1 MSILFVAR
9 SPGLQDWASDV
20 GLTKHVYRLGVAEAD
35 VEAEIARLNAE
46 KFAGWSDWLAMRQRK
61 IEGEADEAALRA
73 RLAAKEK
80 VVDPTYYPK
89 LRGAEGLFKIKTM
102 NVEHSLFVKR
112 TLAGKENAT
121 AKVKPNDIA
130 DYMLDNA
137 LGAVWV
143 PS

>member
-20 GLTKHVYRLGVAEAD
+20 GLTKYVYRLGVTDD
-35 VEAEIARLNAE
+35 VEAEIQRLNDE

-61 IEGEADEAALRA
+61 IESDVDEATARA

-80 VVDPTYYPK
+80 AVDPTYYPK
-89 LRGAEGLFKIKTM
+89 LRGAQGLFKIKTL
-102 NVEHSLFVKR
+102 NVEHALFVKR
-112 TLAGKENAT
+112 TLAGKENAA

-137 LGAVWV
+137 LGADWTA
-143 PS
+143 S